1 MTEDIG
7 IMVIAICVALVAIF
21 AIRSSNQTTQTKIE
35 FCMKNPIPE
44 CRSLIQE
51 ATIGDEHPSK

>member
-21 AIRSSNQTTQTKIE
+21 AIRSSNQTTQSKLE

-44 CRSLIQE
+44 CRSLIKE
-51 ATIGDEHPSK
+51 ATIGDE

>member
-7 IMVIAICVALVAIF
+7 IIVMFVCAALIAIF

-51 ATIGDEHPSK
+51 ATIGDEQ